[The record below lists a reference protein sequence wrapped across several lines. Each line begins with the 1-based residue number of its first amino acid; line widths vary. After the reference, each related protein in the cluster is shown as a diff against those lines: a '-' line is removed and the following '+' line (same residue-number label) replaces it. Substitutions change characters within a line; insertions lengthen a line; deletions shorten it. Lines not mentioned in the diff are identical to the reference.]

1 MHNIRMMS
9 FPEQIG
15 RARSFRCIGHRL
27 SGEFFFSIYIKTGCN
42 VLLMWNNCRFGM
54 KQRPMELASVRLQNM
69 MDILPSWDKLIPSN
83 LELITQQ
90 GGTFVTNEEGNIIF
104 EHRDTGILKYVNLEM
119 ALAAAG
125 VVL

>member
-1 MHNIRMMS
+1 
-9 FPEQIG
+9 
-15 RARSFRCIGHRL
+15 
-27 SGEFFFSIYIKTGCN
+27 
-42 VLLMWNNCRFGM
+42 M

-90 GGTFVTNEEGNIIF
+90 GGTFVTNAEGNIIF